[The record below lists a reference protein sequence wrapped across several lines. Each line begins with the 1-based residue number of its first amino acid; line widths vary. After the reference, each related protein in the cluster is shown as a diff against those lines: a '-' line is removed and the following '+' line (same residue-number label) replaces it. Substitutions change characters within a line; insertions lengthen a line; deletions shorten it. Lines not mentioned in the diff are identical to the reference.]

1 MNFESQLIFN
11 CIELNVSLMDNVGVG
26 RNVVW
31 LESDSGSIIL
41 IKESETD

>member
-1 MNFESQLIFN
+1 
-11 CIELNVSLMDNVGVG
+11 MDNVGVG